1 MRLMSARAVV
11 GHAAVRHA
19 VLAIALAWLAGCTGA
34 QVESLR
40 MQNATRSVVA
50 ASAEC
55 MDGILG
61 NPERQDILTKAY
73 LGKDGQIP
81 LAMLTDP
88 RRPTQDDI
96 RQIYRLHGD
105 IQDCRKVALDGAAKV
120 HPLIVM
126 LLIETYAEGDK
137 AYAGITSGL
146 VTFGQFN
153 QYQKDIF
160 TNAQMKLTQVVAQI
174 DAQLANRHQFELQQR
189 AQAANAFSQW
199 TAQQQRLINQQRN
212 IDALTRRRPIACRY
226 LGDQLVCA
234 YL

>member
-1 MRLMSARAVV
+1 MRRRLPLTGARIVRY
-11 GHAAVRHA
+11 AAV
-19 VLAIALAWLAGCTGA
+19 AIALALLAGCTGA
-34 QVESLR
+34 QLSS
-40 MQNATRSVVA
+40 MQMQSAAKAVA
-50 ASAEC
+50 ATSLAC
-55 MDGILG
+55 ADGILG
-61 NPERQDILTKAY
+61 NPERQEILTKVY
-73 LGKDGQIP
+73 FGKDGEIP
-81 LAMLTDP
+81 LPMLTDP
-88 RRPTQDDI
+88 RRPTASDI
-96 RQIYRLHGD
+96 QQIYLLHGD
-105 IQDCRKVALDGAAKV
+105 IQDCRKAALDGAAKV

-160 TNAQMKLTQVVAQI
+160 THAQTKLTQVSAQI
-174 DAQLANRHQFELQQR
+174 EAQLANRHQFELQQR

-212 IDALTRRRPIACRY
+212 IAALTPRRPITCRY
-226 LGDQLVCA
+226 LGDQLVCR